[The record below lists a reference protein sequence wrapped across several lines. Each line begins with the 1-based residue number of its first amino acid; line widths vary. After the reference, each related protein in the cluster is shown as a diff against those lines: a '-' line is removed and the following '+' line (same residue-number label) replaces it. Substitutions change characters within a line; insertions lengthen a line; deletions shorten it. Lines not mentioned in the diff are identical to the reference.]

1 MTPSRAD
8 PALPVEDE
16 RTGNGRS
23 EVESGALIAAAA
35 GALAGLLAAVIVFG
49 GRAVGLAGENS
60 VGGLSAQIAGLIG
73 LPVFGWSYVR
83 FTRHSPRWRRRA
95 RIRRILDTIGL
106 SLTGAAMAGLLI
118 SSVYA
123 VFQLAFR
130 ELLLDPFAAALF
142 VTLTVAA
149 STFALFLLAAEITTT
164 RLASLLGLFLAAGVF
179 SSMLTAADPRWWQAN
194 FSALGMGG
202 ATSAYAFNLTIL
214 LAGLVMTTLADYL
227 TLDLRSRRSAAGSDL
242 RGVPLVRI
250 IIIIVGVALIGVGL
264 VPVDVSFI
272 VHNTFAT
279 SAVVGFVALVVLVPL
294 VLKDLPRSFVVTTT
308 VFVLAIGGAVL
319 LWYPIGYYNLTALE
333 LVAVLI
339 VFAWFVLFVRNASV
353 VDPAS
358 DAAVPLAQAASVAAV
373 GAGATE
379 AASPHPLPDEGK
391 GGRAAGWVALGGLVG
406 MVGFAI
412 GRLGRR

>member
-1 MTPSRAD
+1 MTSSRAH
-8 PALPVEDE
+8 PATLVEYE
-16 RTGNGRS
+16 RTSAGGRS
-23 EVESGALIAAAA
+23 EVESGALIAAAVA
-35 GALAGLLAAVIVFG
+35 ALAGLLGAVVIFG
-49 GRAVGLAGENS
+49 GNAVGLAGTVS

-73 LPVFGWSYVR
+73 FPVFGWSYVR
-83 FTRHSPRWRRRA
+83 FTRHSASWRSRA
-95 RIRRILDTIGL
+95 RVRRILDTLGL

-130 ELLLDPFAAALF
+130 ELLLDPFAATLF

-202 ATSAYAFNLTIL
+202 ASSAYAFNLTIL

-227 TLDLRSRRSAAGSDL
+227 TLDLRSRQSAAGSDL

-250 IIIIVGVALIGVGL
+250 IIIVVGVALIGVGL
-264 VPVDVSFI
+264 VPVDVSFV

-279 SAVVGFVALVVLVPL
+279 SAVVGFVALIVLVPL
-294 VLKDLPRSFVVTTT
+294 VLKDLPRSFIVTTT

-353 VDPAS
+353 VAPAP
-358 DAAVPLAQAASVAAV
+358 DAAAPVSQAAPVAALS
-373 GAGATE
+373 T
-379 AASPHPLPDEGK
+379 AASAAHPLPGMGR
-391 GGRAAGWVALGGLVG
+391 GGRAAGWVAVGGLIG
-406 MVGFAI
+406 FVGFAI

>member
-1 MTPSRAD
+1 MTSPRAD
-8 PALPVEDE
+8 PALLAEDE
-16 RTGNGRS
+16 RTGDARF
-23 EVESGALIAAAA
+23 EVESGALIAAAV
-35 GALAGLLAAVIVFG
+35 GALTGLLGAVIVFG
-49 GRAVGLAGENS
+49 ANAVGLAGAHS

-83 FTRHSPRWRRRA
+83 FTRHSARWRSRA

-130 ELLLDPFAAALF
+130 DLLLDPFAAALF

-149 STFALFLLAAEITTT
+149 STFALFLLAAGITTT

-202 ATSAYAFNLTIL
+202 ATSAYAFNLTIF

-250 IIIIVGVALIGVGL
+250 IIVVLGAALIGVGL
-264 VPVDVSFI
+264 VPVDVSFV
-272 VHNTFAT
+272 VHNFFAT
-279 SAVVGFVALVVLVPL
+279 SAVVGFVALIVLVPL

-353 VDPAS
+353 IDPAA
-358 DAAVPLAQAASVAAV
+358 DAAVPVAQAASVAAV
-373 GAGATE
+373 GAGASE
-379 AASPHPLPDEGK
+379 ATSPHPLPEAGR
-391 GGRAAGWVALGGLVG
+391 GGRAAGWVALGGLIG
-406 MVGFAI
+406 FVGFAI

>member
-8 PALPVEDE
+8 PATQLEDE
-16 RTGNGRS
+16 RAGDGPS
-23 EVESGALIAAAA
+23 EVESGALIAAAV
-35 GALAGLLAAVIVFG
+35 GALAGLLGAVIVFG
-49 GRAVGLAGENS
+49 GQAVGLAGENS
-60 VGGLSAQIAGLIG
+60 VGGLSAEIAALIG
-73 LPVFGWSYVR
+73 LPTFGWSYVR
-83 FTRHSPRWRRRA
+83 YTRHSASWRSRA
-95 RIRRILDTIGL
+95 RFRRVLDTIGL

-130 ELLLDPFAAALF
+130 ELKLDPFAAALF
-142 VTLTVAA
+142 VTLTAGA
-149 STFALFLLAAEITTT
+149 STFALFLLAAGITTT

-194 FSALGMGG
+194 FSSLGIGG

-214 LAGLVMTTLADYL
+214 LAGVVMTTLADYL

-242 RGVPLVRI
+242 RGVPLVRT

-264 VPVDVSFI
+264 VPVDVSFV

-279 SAVVGFVALVVLVPL
+279 SAVVGFLALIVLVPL

-308 VFVLAIGGAVL
+308 VFALGIGGAVL

-353 VDPAS
+353 GAPGA
-358 DAAVPLAQAASVAAV
+358 DAAVPTPQARAVAGV
-373 GAGATE
+373 
-379 AASPHPLPDEGK
+379 SHPITPVHRE
-391 GGRAAGWVALGGLVG
+391 RRRSRTAGWVVLGGLI
-406 MVGFAI
+406 GFA
-412 GRLGRR
+412 GFALGRQGRR